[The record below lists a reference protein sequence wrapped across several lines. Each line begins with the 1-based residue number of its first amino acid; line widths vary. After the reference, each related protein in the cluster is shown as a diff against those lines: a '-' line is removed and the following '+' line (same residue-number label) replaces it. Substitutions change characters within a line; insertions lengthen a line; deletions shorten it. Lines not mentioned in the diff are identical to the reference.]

1 MVSLSK
7 IIGVTRKPAIPSDD
21 HISDG
26 PDTAGFVDDVVN
38 TVSADRSSIPLTA
51 AVQENEE
58 TLLLS
63 STDEPQSDE
72 GQTWSPNPSAEWSH
86 NYEEDIVEEDEPK
99 SRWIDRVFP
108 LFFSAL
114 MIAWTGFFLWS
125 VRAELLSG
133 LGSAQT
139 IQMLGA
145 WSLPASLIGVAWL
158 LMLRNSHS
166 EARRFAKTGL
176 SLRQEGLALQER
188 VRNINE
194 EIAMARDFL
203 SQHGKDLEIVGRLSS
218 TRMVEASN
226 LLTAALHDSEEKAK
240 ALEVVS
246 SAATGNLEQLR
257 KHLPVVTSAAKDVTN
272 QIGVAGHTA
281 QAQVESLI
289 AALQQAE
296 SAGAQ
301 AHDNIEKIESKAA
314 QIADTLSTNVKN
326 ASQNFADSTEFAAVK
341 SHEISDVIDGLTRK
355 LSDTVNA
362 STAAIGTLV
371 DSSNDKLNGQITNM
385 QAAVSFMAQATN
397 KQDDRI
403 SRIVANLQS
412 NIEQCGQKIAE
423 IDAMATERSTTLAF
437 SLETLAVSSHD
448 LNSSLAQNTK
458 GVETLLST
466 SERLLLALDTSS
478 REIEE
483 TLPAALS
490 RIDAHFERSLQ
501 LLATAREQTEAV
513 ENHGAQMLAKSDAL
527 LSTANQHR
535 TQLESLLT
543 DSDAQFLLRS
553 EQAETLAVSLR
564 STQELLSEL
573 ANGAGNDLVQA
584 LQAVQ
589 HETQQAADASK
600 QILDTELAS
609 VSEKMAEQSRNL
621 LADAVNAQVSS
632 LNLMI
637 QEAIGNNITASEATT
652 ESLVSKLQQIESMTQ
667 NLENRIRENR
677 DNFEGLDSDGFARRM
692 ALLTESLNSTAIDVA
707 KILSNEVTDTAWASY
722 LKGDRGVFTRRA
734 VKLLD
739 AGEARA
745 IATHYGEDPEF
756 REHVNRY
763 IHDFESMMRVLLS
776 TRDGNAIGVTLL
788 SSDVG
793 KLYVALAQAI
803 ERLRN

>member
-1 MVSLSK
+1 MASLSK
-7 IIGVTRKPAIPSDD
+7 IIGVTRKPATPSDD
-21 HISDG
+21 HISEGPETADFADNIPDG
-26 PDTAGFVDDVVN
+26 
-38 TVSADRSSIPLTA
+38 DRPSIPLTA
-51 AVQENEE
+51 AIQENEE
-58 TLLLS
+58 ALLLS
-63 STDEPQSDE
+63 SSDT
-72 GQTWSPNPSAEWSH
+72 QQDWSPNPSAEWSH
-86 NYEEDIVEEDEPK
+86 NYEEEIEEAYEPET
-99 SRWIDRVFP
+99 RLIDKAFP
-108 LFFSAL
+108 VFFSIL
-114 MIAWTGFFLWS
+114 VIAWTGFFLWS
-125 VRAELLSG
+125 MRAVILAAPS
-133 LGSAQT
+133 SAQV

-188 VRNINE
+188 VRNVNE
-194 EIAMARDFL
+194 EIAIARDFL

-218 TRMVEASN
+218 TRMIEAAN
-226 LLTAALHDSEEKAK
+226 LLAVALHDSEEKAK

-246 SAATGNLEQLR
+246 NAATGNLEQLR

-272 QIGVAGHTA
+272 QIGSAGNA
-281 QAQVESLI
+281 AQVQVKALI
-289 AALQQAE
+289 ASLQRVAN
-296 SAGAQ
+296 AGVEAR
-301 AHDNIEKIESKAA
+301 DNIGDIETKAA
-314 QIADTLSTNVKN
+314 QMADTLSANVAN
-326 ASQNFADSTEFAAVK
+326 AAQSLSQSTELAAVK
-341 SHEISDVIDGLTRK
+341 SNDISGVINGLTNK
-355 LSDTVNA
+355 LSETVHA
-362 STAAIGTLV
+362 STTAIGTLV
-371 DSSNDKLNGQITNM
+371 DTSSEKLNGQIANM
-385 QAAVSFMAQATN
+385 QAAVAMMAQATN
-397 KQDDRI
+397 DQDDQV
-403 SRIVANLQS
+403 SRIVSSLQN
-412 NIEQCGQKIAE
+412 NIEQCGQKIAQ

-448 LNSSLAQNTK
+448 LNGSLAQNTK
-458 GVETLLST
+458 GVEALLST

-527 LSTANQHR
+527 VLTANENR
-535 TQLESLLT
+535 SQLDSLLA
-543 DSDAQFLLRS
+543 DSDAQFLLRR
-553 EQAETLAVSLR
+553 EQAETLAASLR

-584 LQAVQ
+584 LKAVQ

-600 QILDTELAS
+600 QILDTELAN

-621 LADAVNAQVSS
+621 LAEAVDAQVSS
-632 LNLMI
+632 LNVMI
-637 QEAIGNNITASEATT
+637 QDAIGKNISASEATT
-652 ESLVSKLQQIESMTQ
+652 ESLVSKLQQIETMTV
-667 NLENRIRENR
+667 NLENRIRENQ
-677 DNFEGLDSDGFARRM
+677 DSFEGLDSDSFARRM

-745 IATHYGEDPEF
+745 IATHYGEEPEF